1 MSVERLPG
9 GAPSELLD
17 AAPDGIVMADV
28 DGRIQYVNKAA
39 EELFGYKRDELIGV
53 VVERIFEPFFST
65 KGERG
70 TGMGLATVYGTVDQA
85 SGWIDVQS
93 TVGKGTTFLVMLPA
107 AAEPTDAVD
116 PADDPRPTLLLVED
130 EPALRMLVVMM
141 LEEHGYTVLQAGNG
155 LDAIAVAE
163 RHRGEIDLLLTDV
176 VMPRLSGPELASKL
190 RGPAPARR
198 LTTIAPGTRQ
208 RGPRSSR
215 WATRW

>member
-9 GAPSELLD
+9 GALSELLD

-107 AAEPTDAVD
+107 ADEPTDAVD

-155 LDAIAVAE
+155 LDA
-163 RHRGEIDLLLTDV
+163 
-176 VMPRLSGPELASKL
+176 PRT
-190 RGPAPARR
+190 RGPVHVRLQRQPTCQPRRRGGQGQPAGQ
-198 LTTIAPGTRQ
+198 AVHA
-208 RGPRSSR
+208 RSAR
-215 WATRW
+215 AACR

>member
-9 GAPSELLD
+9 GALSELLD

-53 VVERIFEPFFST
+53 VVERMFEPFFST

-155 LDAIAVAE
+155 LDA
-163 RHRGEIDLLLTDV
+163 
-176 VMPRLSGPELASKL
+176 PRT
-190 RGPAPARR
+190 RGPVHVRLQRQPTGQPRRRGGQGQPAGQ
-198 LTTIAPGTRQ
+198 AVHA
-208 RGPRSSR
+208 RSAR
-215 WATRW
+215 AACR